1 MRKLILQTQV
11 SVDGFMGGLNGEMDW
26 VNLEWSDEL
35 IAHTQG
41 LSDRVDTILLGHELA
56 RGSYRFGCRWR
67 GLRKSRAGSRPLFYG
82 LQKVGFSRSKQVL
95 PASWP
100 NAEFVHDPFE
110 TVIAQLKAAQGKDL
124 IAYGGSRW
132 VQSIIAAQLVD
143 EYHLYVNP
151 VALGKGLPLF
161 SALEQAQKLQLT
173 KSLHTAS
180 GIQLLFTSHNNA
192 TRRVSGNRRS
202 KSASHH
208 CLTGHHGHD
217 P

>member
-56 RGSYRFGCRWR
+56 KGFIPFWLSVAEDSENPEQEAGRFFTACKK
-67 GLRKSRAGSRPLFYG
+67 L
-82 LQKVGFSRSKQVL
+82 VFSRSKQAV

-100 NAEFVHDPFE
+100 NAEFVHEPFE
-110 TVIAQLKAAQGKDL
+110 TVIAKLKAAQGKDL

-132 VQSIIAAQLVD
+132 AQSIIAAQLVD

-180 GIQLLFTSHNNA
+180 GIQLL
-192 TRRVSGNRRS
+192 VYQ
-202 KSASHH
+202 
-208 CLTGHHGHD
+208 
-217 P
+217 PQ